1 MLHFVRKLFGLSPT
15 HAPSKGLARV
25 AFTDEAAQPPVQD
38 GQARQDAFIRRQAV
52 LDRSGKIAGYE
63 FSLRTPLQTRLQQ
76 RAGMAKR
83 AYDAALLTQLTLHK
97 VTSLLGKRLAFVNL
111 ALAST
116 QGDVFATL
124 ANKNTVLVFDLLPGQ
139 PDDAD
144 ALATR
149 ISELRHSG
157 FCCGLR
163 IQDASAANSPLI
175 AYADFVQIDIT
186 AFNGL
191 DLRELVRSLRAPDRA
206 GQTSVRLMACAIP
219 SHDDYLFC
227 SKCGF
232 DLFQGPFINN
242 RQPLERR
249 SGGINRM
256 TLMPLLNMVRSDQHF
271 AHIADQLKNEPLLT
285 YRLLRYLNS
294 PALGLQKPID
304 NLTEALVLIG
314 RDTFFRWMSLL
325 LFDFSNP
332 DYRERLLAERA
343 LARARTLER
352 LAGQG
357 RVPAQSDPLFL
368 LGLFSLLH
376 LVLGLTQTELLDKVA
391 LPQPVRD
398 ALSGLPGPYTDALA
412 LVVLGDADANTEADE
427 IALALERCHV
437 AVDTYV
443 AIAHEAADWA
453 HQTISVAA

>member
-1 MLHFVRKLFGLSPT
+1 
-15 HAPSKGLARV
+15 
-25 AFTDEAAQPPVQD
+25 
-38 GQARQDAFIRRQAV
+38 
-52 LDRSGKIAGYE
+52 
-63 FSLRTPLQTRLQQ
+63 
-76 RAGMAKR
+76 MAKR
-83 AYDAALLTQLTLHK
+83 AYDAALLTQLTVHK
-97 VTSLLGKRLAFVNL
+97 VSSVLGKRLAFVNL

-116 QGDVFATL
+116 QGDLFAAL
-124 ANKNTVLVFDLLPGQ
+124 ANKNTVLVFDLLPGHAN
-139 PDDAD
+139 DEELTTRMA
-144 ALATR
+144 ALR
-149 ISELRHSG
+149 RSG

-163 IQDASAANSPLI
+163 IQEASAAASPLI
-175 AYADFVQIDIT
+175 ASADVLQIDIT

-191 DLRELVRSLRAPDRA
+191 DLRELVRSVRAQDRA
-206 GQTSVRLMACAIP
+206 GQASVRLMACAIP

-232 DLFQGPFINN
+232 DWFQGPFISQ
-242 RQPLERR
+242 RQALEPR

-256 TLMPLLNMVRSDQHF
+256 LVLPLLNMVRSDQHF
-271 AHIADQLKNEPLLT
+271 AHIADQLKNEPQLT

-294 PALGLQKPID
+294 PALGLQKPIS

-325 LFDFSNP
+325 LFDLSNP
-332 DYRERLLAERA
+332 DYREHLLAERA

-352 LAGQG
+352 LAGLG
-357 RVPAQSDPLFL
+357 RVPSHPDPLFL

-376 LVLGLTQTELLDKVA
+376 LVLGLEQTELLDKVA

-398 ALSGLPGPYTDALA
+398 ALRGVPGPYTDALA

-427 IALALERCHV
+427 IAQALECCHV
-437 AVDTYV
+437 DVDTYV

-453 HQTISVAA
+453 HQTITAAA